1 MAGLISW
8 LKLIMM
14 NTRMN
19 LGRVLSNFAVIRKF
33 SNGWSNRILDNED
46 ILYQNL
52 YIYIFKSIKREET
65 IGNNGNS
72 YNLFNIEKKNCSLI

>member
-1 MAGLISW
+1 MAGLICW

-52 YIYIFKSIKREET
+52 YIYIYLNRL
-65 IGNNGNS
+65 N
-72 YNLFNIEKKNCSLI
+72 EKKQLVTMVIRIIYLILKKKIVH